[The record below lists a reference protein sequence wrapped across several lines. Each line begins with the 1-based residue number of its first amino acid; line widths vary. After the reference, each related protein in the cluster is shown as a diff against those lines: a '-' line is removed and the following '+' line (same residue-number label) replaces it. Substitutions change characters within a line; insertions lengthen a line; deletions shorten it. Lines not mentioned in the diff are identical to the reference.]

1 MSDILSQSEIDAL
14 LQSMISGGG
23 EVSDAPPPMLRD
35 SKEAKA
41 YDFANPVKFNK
52 EQLRTLENIFDI
64 FARNVSSFLTGYLRT
79 SAHLEVTSSEEIMY
93 RDFNVAL
100 ANPVILSLIE
110 LAPLKGTVIADMS
123 SNVGYAIIDRIL
135 GGPGF
140 GLTRLRDFS
149 EIEKILLE
157 RVVLQILNFLPE
169 PWEGVL
175 PLRPRLEKIETNS
188 QFAQIIAP
196 TDKVALIVLTIKI
209 GSSEGTMSFCLPHRV
224 LEPITERLYSRFSYS
239 SKQED
244 ENSDLYREK
253 MEHELE
259 RARVPISVQIGRTK
273 IMINDFVNLQKGDII
288 PLDSY
293 VSNDVKVF
301 IGNMHKF
308 HAKPGTSRGKYAVQ
322 ITDLVEREATGN
334 G

>member
-1 MSDILSQSEIDAL
+1 MGDILSQSEIDAL
-14 LQSMISGGG
+14 LQQMMAGDGI
-23 EVSDAPPPMLRD
+23 SDAPPPQTKNVGDARP
-35 SKEAKA
+35 
-41 YDFANPVKFNK
+41 YDFANPSKFNR
-52 EQLRTLENIFDI
+52 EQLRTLENIFDN
-64 FARNVSSFLTGYLRT
+64 FARSTSSFLTGYLRT
-79 SAHLEVTSSEEIMY
+79 AAHLEVSSSEEIMY

-100 ANPVILSLIE
+100 ANPVILSMIE

-140 GLTRLRDFS
+140 GITKMRDFS

-157 RVVLQILNFLPE
+157 RVMLQILNFLPE

-175 PLRPRLEKIETNS
+175 PIRPRLEKVETNT

-196 TDKVALIVLTIKI
+196 TDKVALVVLTIKV
-209 GSSEGTMSFCLPHRV
+209 GSSEGNISFCLPHRV
-224 LEPITERLYSRFSYS
+224 LEPIVDRLYTRFWYS
-239 SKQED
+239 QREE
-244 ENSDLYREK
+244 ENKDLYRERL
-253 MEHELE
+253 EIELE
-259 RARVPISVQIGRTK
+259 RARVPVSVQVGRTH
-273 IMINDFVNLQKGDII
+273 IMVSDFVDLKVGDII

-293 VSNDVKVF
+293 VTNDVKVMV
-301 IGNMHKF
+301 GNMHKF

-322 ITDLVEREATGN
+322 ITDLVEREESSN